1 MKLKKLTE
9 VKEVTEP
16 KRICLIAYF
25 MSKQALGPKE
35 ESESVS

>member
-9 VKEVTEP
+9 VKVTEP
-16 KRICLIAYF
+16 NRICLIAYF